1 MFDSNTL
8 FYFIDMEQQQHFAA
22 GYNECA
28 REVQMYLLRSKD
40 VTPQIKARMLSHIAA
55 SPPDMNS
62 SKHLINYP
70 MKREESL
77 YKAKTSY
84 SPLISVYPS
93 PPASP
98 TGLGHVRMTLKSPTE
113 SPWTSMC
120 TTNDTR
126 HLNTIEKKDDTPKHV
141 SHELWRPWQSV

>member
-1 MFDSNTL
+1 ML
-8 FYFIDMEQQQHFAA
+8 YFLTDVEQQQHFAA

-62 SKHLINYP
+62 SKPSINYS

-77 YKAKTSY
+77 YKAKTNHS
-84 SPLISVYPS
+84 SLISVYPS

-98 TGLGHVRMTLKSPTE
+98 TGFGHVRMSLKSPTD
-113 SPWTSMC
+113 SPWASMC
-120 TTNDTR
+120 ASNDTR
-126 HLNTIEKKDDTPKHV
+126 FLNTVEKKDDAPNNV